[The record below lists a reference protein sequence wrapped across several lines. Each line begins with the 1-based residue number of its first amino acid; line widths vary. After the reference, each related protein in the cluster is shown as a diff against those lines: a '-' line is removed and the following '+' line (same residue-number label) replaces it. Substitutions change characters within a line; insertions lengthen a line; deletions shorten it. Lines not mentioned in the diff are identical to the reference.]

1 MSDVLLRVAVTGVTG
16 RMGKKI
22 VTCLVQGEK
31 QFGQEI
37 VLGAAI
43 TRVNSNICGMDVGML
58 IKTGTFLDI
67 AVTDNLESIKD
78 SFDVLID
85 FTAPDISVEYLKFC
99 VDNNK
104 NIVIGTTGFNQ
115 IHKNLIL
122 NASHKIG
129 IVFSSNFSIGI
140 ALISK
145 LLHRITQILGNT
157 SDISI
162 IETHHKKKRDIPSG
176 TALTMKNIIVHALK
190 SVYVNHANNVVNSN
204 IDSATYSPASSY
216 HEVLIHSIR
225 VGDVIGEHTVL
236 FAGSGERLEITHKA
250 SNRLIFAH
258 GALRAA
264 LWLGRDK
271 VGLFDISDILEMNAL
286 L

>member
-1 MSDVLLRVAVTGVTG
+1 MNDALLRIAVTGVTG
-16 RMGKKI
+16 RMGKEI
-22 VTCLVQGEK
+22 VTCVVKGEK
-31 QFGQEI
+31 QFSQEI

-43 TRVNSNICGMDVGML
+43 TRLNANICGMDVGVL
-58 IKTGTFLDI
+58 INTDALGI
-67 AVTDNLESIKD
+67 EITDNLESIKEN
-78 SFDVLID
+78 FDVLVD

-99 VDNNK
+99 VKNNK

-129 IVFSSNFSIGI
+129 IVFSSNFSIGV

-145 LLHRITQILGNT
+145 LLHKITRIIGGT

-162 IETHHKKKRDIPSG
+162 IETHHNKKRDIPSG
-176 TALTMKNIIVHALK
+176 TSLIMQNIIVNALQ
-190 SVYVNHANNVVNSN
+190 SIHSN
-204 IDSATYSPASSY
+204 KIMDSNLDSTTYSPESSY
-216 HEVLIHSIR
+216 NDILIHSIR
-225 VGDVIGEHTVL
+225 AGDVVGEHTVL

-250 SNRLIFAH
+250 SDRLIFAH

-264 LWLGRDK
+264 LWIGRDK
-271 VGLFDISDILEMNAL
+271 IGLFDISDILEMDTL